1 MLHYIH
7 QIHYQYTCAV
17 SRHDQWSMYW
27 LSANKCMRSSLD
39 SCTPVSTVQSTQ
51 YTSILFITRCQSC
64 RRQFILIFAFLL
76 FCLVMT
82 ASAKRKGVGGG
93 FGEIDVSSASKSVSD
108 SKIGQAIYLTLGA
121 YAIQQMMIHQV

>member
-1 MLHYIH
+1 
-7 QIHYQYTCAV
+7 
-17 SRHDQWSMYW
+17 
-27 LSANKCMRSSLD
+27 
-39 SCTPVSTVQSTQ
+39 
-51 YTSILFITRCQSC
+51 
-64 RRQFILIFAFLL
+64 
-76 FCLVMT
+76 MT